1 MTNSTV
7 FSNLQQSAVFVLYIF
22 SRTLYNISSRCSQR
36 NILYSHPALYVL
48 FCKLFKLIMACKY
61 VPVGFRHS
69 YIVPVPKIKDLRSKS
84 LTYNDFRGI
93 AISSIISKVFE
104 YCILDR
110 FNSYLSS
117 SDIQF
122 GFKKNSGC
130 RNAIYT
136 ARTIVERL
144 NKNGSTANI
153 CAIDLTKA
161 FDKVDHNAL
170 YMKLM
175 KRFLPTELL
184 TVLENWLSECY
195 TCVKWNMSWS
205 CLFQVFTG
213 VRQGSVLSPV
223 LFSIYIDGISKLHDP
238 NNGAY
243 AILYAD
249 DILLMSHS
257 ISTLQTLLCLQL
269 VKMSWTP

>member
-1 MTNSTV
+1 M
-7 FSNLQQSAVFVLYIF
+7 
-22 SRTLYNISSRCSQR
+22 
-36 NILYSHPALYVL
+36 
-48 FCKLFKLIMACKY
+48 
-61 VPVGFRHS
+61 
-69 YIVPVPKIKDLRSKS
+69 PKIKDLRSKS

-153 CAIDLTKA
+153 CAIDLVA
-161 FDKVDHNAL
+161 RVA
-170 YMKLM
+170 
-175 KRFLPTELL
+175 
-184 TVLENWLSECY
+184 
-195 TCVKWNMSWS
+195 
-205 CLFQVFTG
+205 
-213 VRQGSVLSPV
+213 
-223 LFSIYIDGISKLHDP
+223 
-238 NNGAY
+238 
-243 AILYAD
+243 
-249 DILLMSHS
+249 
-257 ISTLQTLLCLQL
+257 
-269 VKMSWTP
+269 TPP